1 MWTTELAKRAN
12 TNPDRSVLVQNAG
25 VNGNTTRLALERL
38 HYDVLSQR
46 PDAVYVQFGIN
57 DANFWQT
64 DFGLPRVT
72 ERSFESNLIEIVEK
86 IVGAGT
92 RLVIIATNHPT
103 NRMLE
108 TDIHDVRYNSS
119 NGHYNELIRRAFRYL
134 SGSQKDSR
142 IELVDNEYWWQERGI
157 SASSQL
163 DSYLLSDGVHLSRLG
178 HLEYINSTVP
188 AVISALLCLRNKMAK
203 SDFPGYDCM

>member
-12 TNPDRSVLVQNAG
+12 SNLDRSVLVQNAG

-38 HYDVLSQR
+38 HYDVLSHR

-57 DANFWQT
+57 DANIWQT

-72 ERSFESNLIEIVEK
+72 ERSFESNLIEIVQK
-86 IVGAGT
+86 IIAAGT

-103 NRMLE
+103 NRKLE
-108 TDIHDVRYNSS
+108 ATISDFRYNSS
-119 NGHYNELIRRAFRYL
+119 NSHYNNLIREAFRYL
-134 SGSQKDSR
+134 SESQKDSR
-142 IELVDNEYWWQERGI
+142 IELVDNEYWWQVRGI

-163 DSYLLSDGVHLSRLG
+163 DSYLLSDGIHLSRLG
-178 HLEYINSTVP
+178 HLEYIATTVP
-188 AVISALLCLRNKMAK
+188 AVISALR
-203 SDFPGYDCM
+203 